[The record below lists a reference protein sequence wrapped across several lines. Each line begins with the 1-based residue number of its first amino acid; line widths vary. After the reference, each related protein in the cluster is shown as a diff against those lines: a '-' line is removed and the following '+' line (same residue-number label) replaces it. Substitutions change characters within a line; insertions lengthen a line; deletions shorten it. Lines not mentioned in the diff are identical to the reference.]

1 MRNGATSG
9 QKRKNFAVKERPAL
23 SERGQLCN
31 KTGHCLYA
39 SALCH
44 PAAHFLQKPH
54 ISKVSRL
61 GLNIHLEVTV
71 FLCHSGLF
79 CSNPLIE
86 DNTYLGRCDRFFL
99 SNASYL

>member
-1 MRNGATSG
+1 M
-9 QKRKNFAVKERPAL
+9 ERPLDRKEKISPSKSDRPCRSVDSSDIKQDIVYMPA
-23 SERGQLCN
+23 
-31 KTGHCLYA
+31 HCVI
-39 SALCH
+39 